1 MKREIDFLDERRRN
15 WLVEL
20 ESYEQVIIDL
30 LNLNTKQQQL

>member
-1 MKREIDFLDERRRN
+1 MKREIDFLDERRKN

-30 LNLNTKQQQL
+30 LNLNIKQQQL

>member
-1 MKREIDFLDERRRN
+1 MKREIDFLDERRKN

>member
-1 MKREIDFLDERRRN
+1 MKREIYFLDERRKN

-30 LNLNTKQQQL
+30 LNLNIKQQQL